1 MTTDMGKIKTAMN
14 DAANE
19 TEAFKAQATKLTQQ
33 ISSLNNVYGNMLNAF
48 NASVINKNCL
58 T

>member
-48 NASVINKNCL
+48 NARV
-58 T
+58 